1 MSHDEYRCKNTPL
14 FILNDSL
21 KNELKTIIMH
31 VYVQT
36 FILLMMV
43 DSPWIR
49 FKYIFFKKQ
58 AHLLQFKKN
67 KWLLK

>member
-1 MSHDEYRCKNTPL
+1 
-14 FILNDSL
+14 
-21 KNELKTIIMH
+21 MH

-49 FKYIFFKKQ
+49 FKLF
-58 AHLLQFKKN
+58 FKKN
-67 KWLLK
+67 KLIYSSFKKQVTVKIILFVFK